1 MKKLFILL
9 FALGFS
15 AHVFAEITVVQ
26 VIGKWKYEVVTDQGS
41 ISGVFKFVETE
52 GVLGG
57 EVLTD
62 EGYTVPISKIEMKEG
77 DILYFEIKTDSDV
90 IKVTMKIDGKTYKGT
105 AASYMGEAP
114 VTGKK
119 ME

>member
-1 MKKLFILL
+1 MKRLLILL

-15 AHVFAEITVVQ
+15 AHVFAEITIKQVV
-26 VIGKWKYEVVTDQGS
+26 GKWKYEVVTDQGN
-41 ISGVFKFVETE
+41 ISGVFKFVEKE
-52 GVLGG
+52 GALSG

-62 EGYTVPISKIEMKEG
+62 DGYTVPISKIEIKEG
-77 DILYFEIKTDSDV
+77 DVLYFEITTDSDV
-90 IKVTMKIDGKTYKGT
+90 IKVTVKIDGTTYKGT